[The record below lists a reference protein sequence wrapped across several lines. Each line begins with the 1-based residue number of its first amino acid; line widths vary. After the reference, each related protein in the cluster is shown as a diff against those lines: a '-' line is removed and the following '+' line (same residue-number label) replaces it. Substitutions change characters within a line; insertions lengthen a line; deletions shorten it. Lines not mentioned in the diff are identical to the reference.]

1 MCVEHEFFFQIVE
14 SATPNLNIMEWLH
27 PYPLRWVCRLA
38 HRNELIGALCNIM
51 GTGLTIPYY
60 VKSIGPNGRDLAQGF
75 LAFREFPEFPLLLM
89 LRNLSNSARQLV
101 TTQATNDHFPSL

>member
-1 MCVEHEFFFQIVE
+1 MCVQHEFFFQIVE